1 MSNFK
6 YQSRERQR
14 EKEAYRQIDTEQIL
28 WKCSSFRF
36 STETDHDNCSYSW
49 DNVRHL
55 HLRDRNAATCK
66 YTHSQPLASTST
78 RIHTDELVYTTH
90 IHSIQHTHTHTYG
103 KNDHLEIQDIKGILK
118 AMKDRRVID
127 DIVWTDIE
135 TRYANETFIHTNTF
149 STAGH
154 SSLSQKIN
162 WLFFNK
168 HQSTHMCPYNN
179 SRTQLT
185 SLHNLLNCFTTKM
198 QSLTCLDQKRMHFVT
213 RSL

>member
-90 IHSIQHTHTHTYG
+90 IHSIQHTHTHIWQEWPLRNSRHWGNTEG
-103 KNDHLEIQDIKGILK
+103 
-118 AMKDRRVID
+118 
-127 DIVWTDIE
+127 
-135 TRYANETFIHTNTF
+135 NERQTCNWWQCLNGHWDTICEWDIHTYKHIF
-149 STAGH
+149 HCLAF
-154 SSLSQKIN
+154 LSV
-162 WLFFNK
+162 
-168 HQSTHMCPYNN
+168 TED
-179 SRTQLT
+179 QLT
-185 SLHNLLNCFTTKM
+185 IL
-198 QSLTCLDQKRMHFVT
+198 Q
-213 RSL
+213 